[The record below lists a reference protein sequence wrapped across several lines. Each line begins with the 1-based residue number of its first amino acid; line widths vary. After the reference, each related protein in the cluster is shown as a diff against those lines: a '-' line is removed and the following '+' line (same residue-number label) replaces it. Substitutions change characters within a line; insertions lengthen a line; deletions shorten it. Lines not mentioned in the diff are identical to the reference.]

1 MAKKQIQIGLVYS
14 AKVGG
19 TFLPVR
25 IDKSLGHGR
34 YEGVVMPSGATVKF
48 STDSVKG
55 DGETVEQWQARRKPK
70 ERALPTPAPKAT
82 GKRKKSSQ
90 AEYAVTALIEPGAD
104 GDKPEGPQSGKDQ
117 GTVPAGDVGAG
128 AKKATKPA
136 KDAKNAKDA
145 KQRKPKADKPAKQRK
160 PGGLDAAVTVLR
172 ESGVPM
178 NCGDIVKT
186 ALEKGYWQ
194 TGGKTPAATIY
205 AAILREINVKGADA
219 RFRKTARG
227 HFELTAA
234 GIAARTA
241 AAKDVE

>member
-34 YEGVVMPSGATVKF
+34 YEGDVMTSGATVKF

-70 ERALPTPAPKAT
+70 ERDLPDPAPKAT
-82 GKRKKSSQ
+82 GKRKKSSHS
-90 AEYAVTALIEPGAD
+90 EFAVTALIEPGA
-104 GDKPEGPQSGKDQ
+104 KTGKKGQ
-117 GTVPAGDVGAG
+117 
-128 AKKATKPA
+128 
-136 KDAKNAKDA
+136 
-145 KQRKPKADKPAKQRK
+145 PKADKPAKERK
-160 PGGLDAAVTVLR
+160 PSGLDAAARVLR
-172 ESGVPM
+172 EAGEPM

-194 TGGKTPAATIY
+194 TGGKTPSATIY

-219 RFRKTARG
+219 RFRKTERG
-227 HFELTAA
+227 HFELTAT

>member
-25 IDKSLGHGR
+25 IAKSLGHGR
-34 YEGVVMPSGATVKF
+34 YEGDVMTSGATVKF
-48 STDSVKG
+48 STDSIKG
-55 DGETVEQWQARRKPK
+55 DGETAEQWQARRTPK
-70 ERALPTPAPKAT
+70 ERDLTAPEAKAT

-90 AEYAVTALIEPGAD
+90 AEYAVTALIEPGA
-104 GDKPEGPQSGKDQ
+104 KTGKKGQ
-117 GTVPAGDVGAG
+117 
-128 AKKATKPA
+128 
-136 KDAKNAKDA
+136 
-145 KQRKPKADKPAKQRK
+145 PKADKPAKQRK

-178 NCGDIVKT
+178 NT
-186 ALEKGYWQ
+186 ADMVARMLEKGYWQ

-205 AAILREINVKGADA
+205 AAIITEIAKKGDA
-219 RFRKTARG
+219 SRFRKTERG

>member
-1 MAKKQIQIGLVYS
+1 MNTKRKIEIGKVYS

-34 YEGVVMPSGATVKF
+34 YEGAVMPSGATVKF
-48 STDSVKG
+48 STDSIKG
-55 DGETVEQWQARRKPK
+55 DGETAEQWQARRKPK
-70 ERALPTPAPKAT
+70 ENDLPDPAPKAT

-90 AEYAVTALIEPGAD
+90 AEFAVTALIEPGAD
-104 GDKPEGPQSGKDQ
+104 GDKPKGPQSGKDQ
-117 GTVPAGDVGAG
+117 GAVPAGDVGAG

-145 KQRKPKADKPAKQRK
+145 KQRKPKADPPRRTKQRK
-160 PGGLDAAVTVLR
+160 PGGLDAAARVLR
-172 ESGVPM
+172 EAGEPM

-194 TGGKTPAATIY
+194 TGGKTPSATIY

-219 RFRKTARG
+219 RFRKTERG
-227 HFELTAA
+227 KFEL
-234 GIAARTA
+234 
-241 AAKDVE
+241 AK

>member
-1 MAKKQIQIGLVYS
+1 MNTKRKIQIGLVYS

-34 YEGVVMPSGATVKF
+34 YEGAVMPSGATVKF
-48 STDSVKG
+48 STDSIKG
-55 DGETVEQWQARRKPK
+55 DGETVEQWQARRTPK
-70 ERALPTPAPKAT
+70 ERDLPDPAPKAT

-104 GDKPEGPQSGKDQ
+104 GDKKDQ

-136 KDAKNAKDA
+136 KDAKNAK
-145 KQRKPKADKPAKQRK
+145 QRKPKADKPAKERK
-160 PGGLDAAVTVLR
+160 PGGLDAAARVLR
-172 ESGVPM
+172 EASTAM

-234 GIAARTA
+234 GKE
-241 AAKDVE
+241 AK